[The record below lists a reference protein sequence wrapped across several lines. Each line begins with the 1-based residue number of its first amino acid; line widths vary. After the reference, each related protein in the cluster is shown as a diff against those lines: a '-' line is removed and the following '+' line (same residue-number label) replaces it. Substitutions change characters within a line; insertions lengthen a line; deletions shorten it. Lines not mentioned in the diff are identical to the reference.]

1 MGESGDGSG
10 RRRQVGLS
18 AGTIHYDDRGTGE
31 PLVFV
36 HGFGANGLLW
46 TETAAALA
54 GSHRCIVPDWP
65 LGSHPEAMRADADL
79 TPPGMARLISEFIA
93 ELGLEDVT
101 VVGNDS
107 GGAVCQILV
116 TEHPERIARLVLT
129 NCDCFEKFP
138 PGRFKAMATML
149 KVPGA
154 AAVMAQSM
162 RLRANRRSPLA
173 YGALT
178 AKPIDDDLLVAWTE
192 PQIRDAG
199 VRRDGARFMAGAN
212 TRYTMRAAEKL
223 PQLKIPGL
231 VVWGVDDRFF
241 TAADARRLADLIP
254 DSTLVEIPGAK
265 TFVQLDEPTRVA
277 DAIAAFVSDHPAR
290 RSGRC

>member
-1 MGESGDGSG
+1 MGETGDGSG
-10 RRRQVGLS
+10 GRRQVELS
-18 AGTIHYDDRGTGE
+18 AGTIHYDDRGAGE

-46 TETAAALA
+46 RDTAAALKD
-54 GSHRCIVPDWP
+54 GHRCIVPDWP
-65 LGSHPEAMRADADL
+65 LGAHPEAMREDADL
-79 TPPGMARLISEFIA
+79 TPPGMARLVAEFIA

-101 VVGNDS
+101 LVGNDS

-116 TEHPERIARLVLT
+116 TEHPERIGRLVLT

-154 AAVMAQSM
+154 ATVMAQSM

-192 PQIRDAG
+192 PQIRDAA
-199 VRRDGARFMAGAN
+199 VRRDGARFMVGSDS
-212 TRYTMRAAEKL
+212 RYTMRAAEKL
-223 PQLKIPGL
+223 PELKIPGL
-231 VVWGVDDRFF
+231 LVWGAADPFF

-265 TFVQLDEPTRVA
+265 TFVQLDEPIQVA
-277 DAIAAFVSDHPAR
+277 DAIAAFVADHPPVAL
-290 RSGRC
+290 SV

>member
-1 MGESGDGSG
+1 MGESGDGSSG
-10 RRRQVGLS
+10 RRKVELS
-18 AGTIHYDDRGTGE
+18 AGTIHFDDHGTGE

-46 TETAAALA
+46 RDTAAALA

-65 LGSHPEAMRADADL
+65 LGSHPEAMREDADL
-79 TPPGMARLISEFIA
+79 TPPGMARLISEFIE

-101 VVGNDS
+101 LVGNDS

-116 TEHPERIARLVLT
+116 TEHPGRIARLVLT

-178 AKPIDDDLLVAWTE
+178 AKPIDDDLLIAWTE
-192 PQIRDAG
+192 PQISDAG
-199 VRRDGARFMAGAN
+199 IRRDGARFMAGAD

-223 PQLKIPGL
+223 PELKMPGL
-231 VVWGVDDRFF
+231 LVWGADDRFF
-241 TAADARRLADLIP
+241 TPEDAQRLAELIP
-254 DSTLVEIPGAK
+254 DSKLVQIRGAK
-265 TFVQLDEPTRVA
+265 TFVQLDEPVQVA
-277 DAIAAFVSDHPAR
+277 DAISSFVADHPLGAL
-290 RSGRC
+290 SA